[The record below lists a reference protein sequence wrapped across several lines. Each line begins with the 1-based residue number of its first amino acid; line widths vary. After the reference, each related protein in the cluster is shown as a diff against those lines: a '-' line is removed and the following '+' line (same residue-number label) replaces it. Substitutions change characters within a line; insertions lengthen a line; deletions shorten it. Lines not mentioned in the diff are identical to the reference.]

1 MKAPTLF
8 GQLQLCEL
16 FVAQV
21 GFILDIRSHTGEE
34 IYFLTVDHITLE
46 HLQHRTSTL
55 QHSALNQQLIKL
67 TQHWHYIKML
77 PG

>member
-8 GQLQLCEL
+8 GQLQLCDL

-21 GFILDIRSHTGEE
+21 GFILDIRSYTGEE
-34 IYFLTVDHITLE
+34 IYLLTVDHKTWASPA
-46 HLQHRTSTL
+46 QNFNTVPSTNSSSNSL
-55 QHSALNQQLIKL
+55 S
-67 TQHWHYIKML
+67 TGTML

>member
-34 IYFLTVDHITLE
+34 IYFLTVDHNT
-46 HLQHRTSTL
+46 
-55 QHSALNQQLIKL
+55 
-67 TQHWHYIKML
+67 
-77 PG
+77 